1 MTEAAAAAAM
11 ETSWN
16 TASTHRSAFARA
28 THRLDIVGYSVR
40 TALGVRNSVRS
51 GAFQAGG
58 NTWALVCCFERKKLG
73 SISLELLSSQDD
85 PREVVAMAGLR
96 IDNPT
101 GTGRWPPA
109 VWHSHEAHTF
119 PKFGLRTW
127 ELSVPNAFQEAR
139 YVHDDRFSVTCT
151 VDILEDSAPAETMN
165 RFLVSALPPPSIS
178 TDLHGLL
185 SEGTRSPPD
194 VTFVVEGDKIQAH
207 KLVLSMRSPVF
218 EAQFHGSKRLMRTV
232 RIDDMSAATFRAMLR
247 FIYTDEMPIKPKGVA
262 SQDECRNKQ
271 VARRRAAMARD
282 LLVAADRYDIE
293 RLRLMCE
300 SILSESI
307 DATTVMSTLLLVEG
321 RYRCRLLEASCIA
334 YMASDPDTFAA
345 VVATPENQEL
355 RERRVSFIAGI
366 AEKVALHN
374 KQDGN
379 CPGSS
384 SASSLRPKKTSST
397 FMSLERGTH
406 EFMIP
411 NFSSVLR
418 RLHADQEI
426 HSGRF
431 HVGGYD
437 WRIMCRKG
445 EFKEHKEHLSVYLY
459 LLTDPGTD
467 NVEVMATFYIAD
479 PNHKSPPISTR
490 LEQAFSQKNMAWG
503 FADFITLASAKSQY
517 VGHDGS
523 FTITCHIDV
532 NKHESCSSSSTSVGV
547 ASGVTIPVP
556 PSNIAWHL
564 EQLLVSEQGADVM
577 FLVEGTTVVHAHKL
591 FLAARSPVLYEVAT
605 SVASMDSQVRID
617 GIKAAVFKAVL
628 HFIYTDELPSSG
640 ALRDDMGMAG
650 DMLAAA
656 GRYHLERLKAVCQ
669 NILAESIS
677 TENALNMLKIA
688 DQLRCQELKD
698 YCMDYVS
705 SSPHVVKE
713 VMTKSFS
720 SFVCN

>member
-1 MTEAAAAAAM
+1 MTEEAAAM
-11 ETSWN
+11 EAPWK
-16 TASTHRSAFARA
+16 TASTHRSSFARA

-40 TALGVRNSVRS
+40 AALGLFNTVRS
-51 GAFQAGG
+51 GAFEAGG
-58 NTWALVCCFERKKLG
+58 HTWALVCCFRWKQLA
-73 SISLELLSSQDD
+73 SISLELLSSDD
-85 PREVVAMAGLR
+85 NVRRDVVAMAGLR
-96 IDNPT
+96 IDDPS
-101 GTGRWPPA
+101 GAGRWPPA
-109 VWHSHEAHTF
+109 VWRSHEAHTF
-119 PKFGLRTW
+119 QLPYGSRTW

-139 YVHDDRFSVTCT
+139 YVHEDRFTVTCT
-151 VDILEDSAPAETMN
+151 VDVLEDSAPAETTS
-165 RFLVSALPPPSIS
+165 RFVSVPPLPSIS
-178 TDLHGLL
+178 SDLHRLL
-185 SEGTRSPPD
+185 LEGTPWPPD
-194 VTFVVEGDKIQAH
+194 VTFVVEEDEIRAH
-207 KLVLSMRSPVF
+207 KLVLAMRSPVF
-218 EAQFHGSKRLMRTV
+218 EAEFHGSMKERLSGTV
-232 RIDDMSAATFRAMLR
+232 RIHDMSASTFRAMLR

-307 DATTVMSTLLLVEG
+307 DATTVMSTLMLVEG
-321 RYRCRLLEASCIA
+321 RYSCRQLEASCIA
-334 YMASDPDTFAA
+334 YMAFSPDTFAA
-345 VVATPENQEL
+345 VVATPEYQEL
-355 RERRVSFIAGI
+355 RESSASFIAGI

-374 KQDGN
+374 KLDGN
-379 CPGSS
+379 CPSCSSS
-384 SASSLRPKKTSST
+384 SASNLRPNKSLST

-406 EFMIP
+406 EFVIP
-411 NFSSVLR
+411 NFSTVLS
-418 RLHADQEI
+418 RLHVGQEI

-437 WRIMCRKG
+437 WRINCLL
-445 EFKEHKEHLSVYLY
+445 ENKEHISVYLH
-459 LLTDPGTD
+459 LLTDTGTD
-467 NVEVMATFYIAD
+467 NVEVTATFYIAD

-605 SVASMDSQVRID
+605 SVASMDSQIRID

-628 HFIYTDELPSSG
+628 NFIYTDELPSSG